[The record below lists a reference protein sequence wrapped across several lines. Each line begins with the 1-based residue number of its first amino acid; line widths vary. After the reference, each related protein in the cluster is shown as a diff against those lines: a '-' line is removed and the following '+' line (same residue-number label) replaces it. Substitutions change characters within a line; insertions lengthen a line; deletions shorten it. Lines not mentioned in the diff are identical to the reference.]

1 MGCEEEEADS
11 IKAGHCAT
19 VNTKVFVIHHI
30 AGLGN
35 TQSYASR
42 PNSKSVL
49 WLSKTINWIWYLF
62 NPLLLIE
69 LIWSVSI
76 DQALILADIHVNVK
90 KAGYRKYSN

>member
-1 MGCEEEEADS
+1 MGREEEEADS

-49 WLSKTINWIWYLF
+49 WLSKTIN
-62 NPLLLIE
+62 
-69 LIWSVSI
+69 
-76 DQALILADIHVNVK
+76 
-90 KAGYRKYSN
+90 